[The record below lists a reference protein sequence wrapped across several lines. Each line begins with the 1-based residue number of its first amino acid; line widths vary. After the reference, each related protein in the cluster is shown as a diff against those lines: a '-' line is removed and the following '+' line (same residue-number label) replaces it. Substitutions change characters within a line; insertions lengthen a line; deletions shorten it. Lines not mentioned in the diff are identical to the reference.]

1 MKVKCTR
8 HTVVVVV
15 TLASHN
21 CMWLAKSAVVV
32 TGCDVALPVGGG
44 LGTRRERIHPERRQR
59 RIKIYVSQ
67 PPGLHARIVKCCR
80 QVSLLIPFWR
90 SLLCCAME
98 TEAVAA
104 AHAVRARAFEARIS
118 QHCTE
123 RSNSDAASSITKL
136 EAQSAALSTH

>member
-1 MKVKCTR
+1 
-8 HTVVVVV
+8 
-15 TLASHN
+15 
-21 CMWLAKSAVVV
+21 MWLARSAVVV
-32 TGCDVALPVGGG
+32 TGCDVAQPVGGG
-44 LGTRRERIHPERRQR
+44 LGAISPRCERIRPERRQR
-59 RIKIYVSQ
+59 GIKYLSQ

-80 QVSLLIPFWR
+80 QVSLLMR
-90 SLLCCAME
+90 SLLLLPMCCAME

>member
-44 LGTRRERIHPERRQR
+44 LGARRE

-136 EAQSAALSTH
+136 EAQSPAH

>member
-44 LGTRRERIHPERRQR
+44 LDARRECIHPERRQR
-59 RIKIYVSQ
+59 RIKIYVCKSASWSSRKNCKVLSSSKSLNSILAFASVLCY
-67 PPGLHARIVKCCR
+67 GNGGSCCCTRGTRSRIRGTHFSALH
-80 QVSLLIPFWR
+80 
-90 SLLCCAME
+90 
-98 TEAVAA
+98 
-104 AHAVRARAFEARIS
+104 
-118 QHCTE
+118 
-123 RSNSDAASSITKL
+123 
-136 EAQSAALSTH
+136 